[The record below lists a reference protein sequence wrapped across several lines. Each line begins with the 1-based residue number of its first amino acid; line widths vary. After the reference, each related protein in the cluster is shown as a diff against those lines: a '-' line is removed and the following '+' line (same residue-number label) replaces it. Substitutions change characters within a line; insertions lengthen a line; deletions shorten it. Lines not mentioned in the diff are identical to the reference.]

1 MENITKNKGAIKT
14 AIGKTAYLFGNGIN
28 RTPDILDDRYAWENL
43 LNDLNSQYANNSIL
57 NVSRKPF
64 PMVYDEIVSYSLK
77 NGNKSESYVKNF
89 IKSNIDRIKTNN
101 RYNNLIKINGAEI
114 LTTNYDYLIEK
125 SLDNNW
131 KKNPINK
138 LEYSYSIYRF
148 QKSANSNIWHI
159 HGEQADSRSILLGF
173 RHYINYSTRVKAR
186 AELFINGI
194 KKNIVHNN
202 PSWIDLFFTHDIKI
216 IGLSMSFTEYHIWW
230 LLAYRNLKINSDK
243 FLDINNTIS
252 LVMPSFSREK
262 NSDLI
267 DMLKAYNVELEFVDV
282 ANNNY
287 DAFYEIAIK

>member
-1 MENITKNKGAIKT
+1 MEKNKKNSNAVKT

-64 PMVYDEIVSYSLK
+64 PMVYDEIISYSLK
-77 NGNKSESYVKNF
+77 NENQSESYVKSF
-89 IKSNIDRIKTNN
+89 IKSNINRIKTNN

-125 SLDNNW
+125 SLDKNW
-131 KKNPINK
+131 KKSPINK
-138 LEYSYSIYRF
+138 LEYYYSIYRF

-186 AELFINGI
+186 AELFINGL
-194 KKNIVHNN
+194 KKEIVHNN
-202 PSWIDLFFTHDIKI
+202 PSWVDLFFTHDIKI

-243 FLDINNTIS
+243 FLDINNTIT
-252 LVMPSFSREK
+252 LVMPSFSIDK

-267 DMLKAYNVELEFVDV
+267 DMLKAYNVELEIINVT
-282 ANNNY
+282 NNNY
-287 DAFYEIAIK
+287 NAFYDLAIK